1 MRMTGL
7 EGHRLFLQSAQKG
20 GHSEREARALWHIW
34 LMDRLACT
42 RAQWMLDEREPMAQ
56 DREKRLREDAIRLAQ
71 GVPIQYVTEVS
82 HFANVTLCIGPGVLI
97 PRPETEAWVMEWTL
111 KLPQDAR
118 VMDVC
123 SGSGC
128 MGLAVAQARPDAAI
142 TAVEWSSEAL
152 LWLHKN
158 AEPYKN
164 AEVLCWDALTDPP
177 ARPASFDLLMSN
189 PPYIP
194 QNESS
199 TLALHV
205 RDHEPSEALFVP
217 VDNPLVFY
225 RSLIAWGAFLLKPQG
240 WITLECHT
248 QKAEEVRSLFVGP
261 GWASVAV
268 QTDIFDRP
276 RFVSAQWLGIFTP

>member
-7 EGHRLFLQSAQKG
+7 EGHRLFLQSAQQG
-20 GHSEREARALWHIW
+20 GHSEGECRALWSIW
-34 LMDRLACT
+34 LRDRVGYT
-42 RAQWMLDEREPMAQ
+42 RTQWMLEEREPMAQ
-56 DREKRLREDAIRLAQ
+56 DQEKRLREDARRLAQ
-71 GVPIQYVTEVS
+71 GVPIQYLTGIS
-82 HFANVTLCIGPGVLI
+82 HFAGVTLSVGPGVLI
-97 PRPETEAWVMEWTL
+97 PRPETEAWAEEWAR
-111 KLPQDAR
+111 KLPQNAQ

-128 MGLAVAQARPDAAI
+128 MGLAVAQARPDAEI

-158 AEPYKN
+158 MEPYRN
-164 AEVLCWDALTDPP
+164 AEVLRWDALTDPP
-177 ARPASFDLLMSN
+177 ARPASLDLLMSN

-217 VDNPLVFY
+217 DDDPLVFY
-225 RSLIAWGAFLLKPQG
+225 RSLIAWGASLLKQGG
-240 WITLECHT
+240 WITVECHT
-248 QKAEEVRSLFVGP
+248 EKAEEVRSLFVGP

>member
-7 EGHRLFLQSAQKG
+7 EGHRLFLQLAQEG

-34 LMDRLACT
+34 LMDRLECT
-42 RAQWMLDEREPMAQ
+42 RTQWMLDEGNPMAQ
-56 DREKRLREDAIRLAQ
+56 DREKQVREDARKLSQ
-71 GVPIQYVTEVS
+71 GVPIQYITGKS
-82 HFANVTLCIGPGVLI
+82 HFAGVALDVGPGVLI
-97 PRPETEAWVMEWTL
+97 PRPETEAWVMEWSL
-111 KLPQDAR
+111 KLPHNAR

-128 MGLAVAQARPDAAI
+128 MALAVAHARPDAAL
-142 TAVEWSSEAL
+142 TAVEWSPEAL

-158 AEPYKN
+158 AAPFKN
-164 AEVLCWDALTDPP
+164 MEVLHWDALTDPP
-177 ARPASFDLLMSN
+177 ARPASLDVLMSN

-205 RDHEPSEALFVP
+205 RDHEPTEALFVP
-217 VDNPLVFY
+217 DDDPLIFY
-225 RSLIAWGAFLLKPQG
+225 KSLIAWGAFLLRPRG

-248 QKAEEVRSLFVGP
+248 QKADEVRSLFVGP
-261 GWASVAV
+261 SWASVAV